1 MGCDQNIIGDN
12 FGYEHPQKTNVKI
25 LGRIFRYSLVS
36 VAAIGLVFGTT
47 SAATASSPVDAD
59 SQAKTALTNL
69 GLYTAPIDGVE
80 KSPRDGANVA
90 RVDSTKGLVVPSGS
104 ASGDMTLKPA
114 GVGEASRISS
124 GISTYKVDNS
134 YSYVLTDASS
144 GTNAGY
150 SIINSESAPTNYRYQ
165 IDVGSKPAILE
176 LTTEEAVLVK
186 DSSGVVVNVL
196 APAWAK
202 DALGIDLKSSYT
214 VDGNIVTQTVNHKGA
229 TYPVVADPRAACD
242 WLYCTAE
249 FNKTETDI
257 VATNGW
263 GWTGILAG
271 ACTVIAGPVGG
282 TACGI
287 GGAIWAT
294 TANIAKA
301 TNQCMGLRMGNVTGP
316 LAGITAFPVVYNGN
330 NCY

>member
-1 MGCDQNIIGDN
+1 MSIQNRSN
-12 FGYEHPQKTNVKI
+12 FKI

-36 VAAIGLVFGTT
+36 VAAVGLVFGTT
-47 SAATASSPVDAD
+47 SAATASSPVDAE

-69 GLYTAPIDGVE
+69 GLYAAPVDGLESSQGV
-80 KSPRDGANVA
+80 GANEA
-90 RVDSTKGLVVPSGS
+90 RVDSAKGLVVPSGS
-104 ASGDMTLKPA
+104 ASGDMTLKPT
-114 GVGEASRISS
+114 GVGEASHISS
-124 GISTYKVDNS
+124 GISTYKVDSS

-150 SIINSESAPTNYRYQ
+150 SIINSESAPTSYRYQ

-176 LTTEEAVLVK
+176 LTTEGSVLVK

-202 DALGIDLKSSYT
+202 DAMGTDLKSSYT
-214 VDGNIVTQTVNHKGA
+214 VDGNVVTQMVNHKGA
-229 TYPVVADPRAACD
+229 VYPVVADPRAACD

-271 ACTVIAGPVGG
+271 GCTVIAGPVGG

-294 TANIAKA
+294 TANIAKS
-301 TNQCMGLRMGNVTGP
+301 TNQCMGLRMGRPGGP
-316 LAGITAFPVVYNGN
+316 FYGITAFPVVYSNS

>member
-1 MGCDQNIIGDN
+1 MSI
-12 FGYEHPQKTNVKI
+12 HKTTSLKRI
-25 LGRIFRYSLVS
+25 SIIFRYSLVS
-36 VAAIGLVFGTT
+36 VAAVGLVFGAT
-47 SAATASSPVDAD
+47 STATASSPVDAD
-59 SQAKTALTNL
+59 SQAKTALKNL
-69 GLYTAPIDGVE
+69 GLYTAPLDGVE
-80 KSPRDGANVA
+80 DSPGDGVNVA
-90 RVDSTKGLVVPSGS
+90 RVDSAKGLVVPSGS

-114 GVGEASRISS
+114 GVGETSRISS

-144 GTNAGY
+144 GANAGY
-150 SIINSESAPTNYRYQ
+150 SIINSSSAPTNYRYQ
-165 IDVGSKPAILE
+165 IDVGDKPAILE
-176 LTTEEAVLVK
+176 LTSEGSVLVK
-186 DSSGVVVNVL
+186 DASGVVVNVL

-202 DALGIDLKSSYT
+202 DALGTDLKSSYT

-249 FNKTETDI
+249 FNKTETDAI
-257 VATNGW
+257 ATNAW

-271 ACTVIAGPVGG
+271 GCTVIAGPVGG

-294 TANIAKA
+294 TANIAKS
-301 TNQCMGLRMGNVTGP
+301 TGQCMGLRMGRPGGP
-316 LAGITAFPVVYNGN
+316 FFGITAFPVVYNGN